1 MAGND
6 INNDEIQDE
15 PVDKQRRKF
24 LKTSG
29 KAAAIAPAVGLILA
43 SGSKPAA
50 AQDAYD
56 GTEPGCGCG
65 GGS

>member
-6 INNDEIQDE
+6 INKDEIQDE

-29 KAAAIAPAVGLILA
+29 KAAVIAPAVSLILA

-50 AQDAYD
+50 AQEVYA
-56 GTEPGCGCG
+56 PGNGGGGCG

>member
-6 INNDEIQDE
+6 INSDEIQDE

-29 KAAAIAPAVGLILA
+29 KAAAIAPAVSLILA
-43 SGSKPAA
+43 SGSKPAS
-50 AQDAYD
+50 AQDSY
-56 GTEPGCGCG
+56 GGGETGCGCG